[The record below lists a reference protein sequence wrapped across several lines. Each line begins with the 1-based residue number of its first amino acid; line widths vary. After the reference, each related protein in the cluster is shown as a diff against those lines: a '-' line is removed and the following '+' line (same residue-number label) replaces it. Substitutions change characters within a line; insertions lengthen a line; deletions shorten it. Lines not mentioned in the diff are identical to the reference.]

1 MTVSPT
7 IRPRAIRLRALAL
20 GGVLALLPALAP
32 AQEVPRLDAAHH
44 ALLIHGN
51 YCGPGNRGPNHPP
64 VDALDL
70 ACAHHDACTPDR
82 ASGRLPHCACN
93 DRLREEA
100 GLVARDPRT
109 PRPVRDTAQFISDG
123 ADLLPCDD

>member
-1 MTVSPT
+1 MTVFRT
-7 IRPRAIRLRALAL
+7 IRFRGLALA
-20 GGVLALLPALAP
+20 GALAVALPALAH
-32 AQEVPRLDAAHH
+32 AQEMPRIDGAHN

-51 YCGPGNRGPNHPP
+51 FCGPGNRGPGHPP

-100 GLVARDPRT
+100 GLVAHDPRT
-109 PRPVRDTAQFISDG
+109 PQTVRDTAQFIADG

>member
-7 IRPRAIRLRALAL
+7 IPIRALARMGVL
-20 GGVLALLPALAP
+20 MGVLALLPALSH
-32 AQEVPRLDAAHH
+32 AQEMPRIDQAHN
-44 ALLIHGN
+44 AFLIHGN
-51 YCGPGNRGPNHPP
+51 FCGPGNRGPGHPP

-109 PRPVRDTAQFISDG
+109 PRHVRDTAQFISDG

>member
-1 MTVSPT
+1 MTASFT
-7 IRPRAIRLRALAL
+7 IRLRALAL
-20 GGVLALLPALAP
+20 GGALALAMPSLVS
-32 AQEVPRLDAAHH
+32 AQELPQIDAAHG
-44 ALLIHGN
+44 AFLIHGN
-51 YCGPGNRGPNHPP
+51 FCGPGNRGPGHPP

-109 PRPVRDTAQFISDG
+109 PSKVRETAQFISDG
-123 ADLLPCDD
+123 ADVLPCDD